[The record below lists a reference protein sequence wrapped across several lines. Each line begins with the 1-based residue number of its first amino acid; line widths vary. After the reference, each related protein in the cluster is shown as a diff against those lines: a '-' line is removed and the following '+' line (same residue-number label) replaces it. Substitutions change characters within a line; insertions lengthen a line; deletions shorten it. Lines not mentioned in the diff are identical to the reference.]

1 MSNTEHLNSFLH
13 RVTSDVNL
21 TTTHIGVCAALVV
34 TWASNGFKN
43 PFSISR
49 KKLMNAAKIKS
60 TSTYHRI
67 IADLVTLKYFRY
79 TPSYHP
85 TKGSEVFISH

>member
-1 MSNTEHLNSFLH
+1 MSNIEHLNSFLL

-34 TWASNGFKN
+34 VWTSNGFKN

-60 TSTYHRI
+60 TSTYHKI
-67 IADLVTLKYFRY
+67 ITDLRSLKYIDY
-79 TPSYHP
+79 NSSYHP
-85 TKGSEVFISH
+85 IEGSRIIIL